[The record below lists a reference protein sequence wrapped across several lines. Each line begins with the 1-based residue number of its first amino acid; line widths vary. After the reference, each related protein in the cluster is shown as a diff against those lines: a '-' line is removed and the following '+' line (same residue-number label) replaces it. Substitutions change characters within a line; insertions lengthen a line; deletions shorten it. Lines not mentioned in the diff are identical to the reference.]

1 MSLDDAGEGLGP
13 ASSLRLKNGVGGGG
27 VALMVAPNEDRG
39 CASLTG
45 SHLPPSPP
53 APPGLGAVKML
64 QAWVPAGADA
74 LRGVHWEEASALSL
88 GQMSKQP
95 LLTTSKKKKKK

>member
-1 MSLDDAGEGLGP
+1 
-13 ASSLRLKNGVGGGG
+13 
-27 VALMVAPNEDRG
+27 MVAPNEDRG

-53 APPGLGAVKML
+53 APPGLGAVKIL

-95 LLTTSKKKKKK
+95 LLTTSKKKKKNDNDKPPETLQTNGNKVHGN